1 MNSSI
6 KLPFSIK
13 FILIFLLLSFESF
26 AAEERQIV
34 IGSDEAKI
42 KIKIFSSHTCPHCA
56 NFHTQV
62 VPKIKENYV
71 KTGQV
76 QLIFID
82 FPLDEAALNAS
93 ILLHCLNKEKQL
105 VFLDE
110 IYISQTKW
118 TTGSNIKD
126 INKNLKK
133 IAKNYGMT
141 EDKFEKCLLDVKIS
155 DKILN
160 KRIEAHRKY
169 AIDSTPTIIINEKK
183 LEGSKNFE
191 NIKKKIEK
199 II

>member
-1 MNSSI
+1 MYY
-6 KLPFSIK
+6 KLKLLFSIK
-13 FILIFLLLSFESF
+13 FILIFSILSLQSF
-26 AAEERQIV
+26 ATENKPIV
-34 IGSDEAKI
+34 LGSDDAKI

-56 NFHTQV
+56 DFHIKV
-62 VPKIKENYV
+62 VPKIKEKYV
-71 KTGQV
+71 KSGQV

-93 ILLHCLNKEKQL
+93 ILLHCQSKEKQL

-110 IYISQTKW
+110 IYINQAKW

-133 IAKNYGMT
+133 IAENYGMT
-141 EDKFEKCLLDVKIS
+141 GDKFEKCLLDVKIS

-160 KRIEAHRKY
+160 ERIKAHKKY
-169 AIDSTPTIIINEKK
+169 SIDSTPTIIINEKK
-183 LEGSKNFE
+183 LEGSPNFE
-191 NIKKKIEK
+191 NISKKIEK